1 METTDAGL
9 RSVVC
14 DAGPVIHLDE
24 LGCLDLLSDFA
35 QVLVPDTVRGEIE
48 RHRPAA
54 LHRPGLSWPHIAP
67 LRPVSPELL
76 ALSRILPLHDGEVE
90 ALRVAADHPGALLLT
105 DDTAARMAASSL
117 RIPVHGTIGILLRS
131 IRRKQRSRQAVA
143 DILRELPQRSS
154 LYIRP
159 ALLTDFIRA
168 VEQSQN
174 QANSRW
180 QAHTTA
186 EREYSM
192 PDQDHV
198 TEIRKRI
205 QSRGISRLVHFTR
218 VSSLQGIVRDGRI
231 LCIQELPREIRG
243 SVRNDPKRLDDQLDY
258 ICCSVEYPNIR
269 LLDRFREKQ
278 PDQHWVLLS
287 LKPDILAVR
296 TTKFS
301 PVNAASQRGGLVG
314 DGIDGFESMFS
325 SPVREW
331 IHGGWRTVIRRKQHL
346 PNLPTHPQAE
356 VLVKGQIPISN
367 VIEVVIDSDTA
378 FHRVHHL
385 VDDWPV
391 DKPPITVQPLL
402 FNKNYLDDLWRD

>member
-1 METTDAGL
+1 METTEAVL
-9 RSVVC
+9 QSVVC
-14 DAGPVIHLDE
+14 DAGPIIHLDE

-35 QVLVPDTVRGEIE
+35 PVLVPDTVRRETE

-54 LHRPGLSWPHIAP
+54 LRHPGLSWPRIVP
-67 LRPVSPELL
+67 RGPVSPKLL

-90 ALRVAADHPGALLLT
+90 ALRVATDHPGAWLLT

-117 RIPVHGTIGILLRS
+117 RIRVHGTIGILLRS
-131 IRRKQRSRQAVA
+131 IRRRQRSRQAVA
-143 DILRELPQRSS
+143 DILRELPRRST
-154 LYIRP
+154 LHIRP
-159 ALLTDFIRA
+159 ALLADFIRA

-174 QANSRW
+174 RADSQW
-180 QAHTTA
+180 QTHTTP

-192 PDQDHV
+192 PDQDHA

-231 LCIQELPREIRG
+231 LSIQELPREIRG

-278 PDQHWVLLS
+278 PSQQWVLLS

-301 PVNAASQRGGLVG
+301 PVNAASQRGGMVG

-331 IHGGWRTVIRRKQHL
+331 MRGGWRTVIRRKQHL

-367 VIEVVIDSDTA
+367 VIEVVVDSDKA
-378 FHRVHHL
+378 FDRVHHL
-385 VDDWPV
+385 VDYWPA

-402 FNKNYLDDLWRD
+402 FNKNYLNGLWRD